1 MCFLNWVGPAW
12 SVLARQLVLTP
23 IMKVIATKSGNPD
36 LVGTIRTSYARARRA
51 EMIAELDRIYPQESN
66 AASVDTD

>member
-1 MCFLNWVGPAW
+1 
-12 SVLARQLVLTP
+12 
-23 IMKVIATKSGNPD
+23 MKVIATKSGNPD